1 MHTNCFDSADNNR
14 QPEWSLN
21 FLRALFR
28 THSLIFQMQR
38 LKIMCASRESHFFED
53 KTDFYVNIEFVVSI
67 EELSQL
73 HFTIQHDT
81 TYIVALG
88 NSP

>member
-1 MHTNCFDSADNNR
+1 
-14 QPEWSLN
+14 
-21 FLRALFR
+21 
-28 THSLIFQMQR
+28 MQR